1 MDRNMKIL
9 SRNIND
15 RKTKDILFNSVSAL
29 LIKGGGFV
37 ISFISMPLYIN
48 YFEDQQI
55 LGMWFTLLSILS
67 WIFTFDLGLGNGLR
81 NKLVEVLAINDKK
94 LAKKYISSTYVIL
107 GIFSFVISIILL
119 ILFKYIN
126 WNSILNISKK
136 IIPTITLYQ
145 SIIILLLGIMVN
157 FWLKLINSILYAL
170 QKPAIN
176 NLLLLITSILQ
187 LMYLVIA
194 TDKGVELNL
203 IRLSYV
209 YVISI
214 NLPLIVVSLIVFNK
228 DLRDCKPTFK
238 EASFKVAQ
246 SILKFGG
253 MFFIVQIAFMLI
265 TSTNEILIS
274 NIFGASHV
282 VEYQIYYRIFM
293 IIGTI
298 FSLALTPVWSSVT
311 EAVVNKEYKW
321 LKNLNFIINKV
332 TLLAVIA
339 EIIIIPFM
347 QIIVNIWL
355 GENTIIINYL
365 YCILF
370 SVFGSLFIINISLT
384 TIANGIG
391 YLKTQL
397 YCYSLGV
404 IFKLPIIIL
413 LNNFYF
419 DWINVVISNV
429 LILVV
434 FCIIQNKWL
443 KNFIS
448 CGIGNI

>member
-1 MDRNMKIL
+1 MD
-9 SRNIND
+9 RNIND

-107 GIFSFVISIILL
+107 GIFSFVISITLL

-214 NLPLIVVSLIVFNK
+214 NLPLIVASLIVFNK

-347 QIIVNIWL
+347 QIIVNLWL